1 MKVVVTGGTG
11 FLGRHISR
19 ALMDHGH
26 EVTVLGRDPKKVIS
40 IPELAGADATK
51 ADVTEPAT
59 LRGRF
64 DGADAVVQAA
74 QFPNHPV
81 EVPARGLTYDRY
93 DRQGTVNVLTEAQR
107 ADVGRFVYISGAGAD
122 PVSEKTWY
130 RAKGLAERA
139 IVQSGI
145 DYAIVR
151 PSWAYGPEDRALNRF
166 AQIAKLSPV
175 VPQPGA
181 AVQRIQPVYV
191 GDVALTVARIFERS
205 AWNDVYEIG
214 SREVMTMNEVVHT
227 LLDVMGKRR
236 AVLPIPAPLLKVATA
251 PLKLLPSPPMSPSGI
266 EFATQD
272 GIVDITKAVEVLGVD
287 PVPLR
292 EGLQVY
298 IAR

>member
-1 MKVVVTGGTG
+1 MKVVVSGGTG

-19 ALMDHGH
+19 ALMDDGH
-26 EVTVLGRDPKKVIS
+26 EVTVLGRNPNKVS
-40 IPELAGADATK
+40 AIPELAGANATK
-51 ADVTEPAT
+51 GDVTEPAT

-64 DGADAVVQAA
+64 EDANAVVQAA

-81 EVPARGLTYDRY
+81 EVPSRGLTYDRY
-93 DRQGTVNVLTEAQR
+93 DRQGTINVLAEAQR
-107 ADVGRFVYISGAGAD
+107 AGVGKFVYISGAGAD

-139 IVQSGI
+139 ILESGI
-145 DYAIVR
+145 DHAILR

-191 GDVALTVARIFERS
+191 GDIALAVARVFERD

-214 SREVMTMNEVVHT
+214 SRDVMTMNEVVHT

-236 AVLPIPAPLLKVATA
+236 AVLPIPSSLLKVATA

-272 GIVDITKAVEVLGVD
+272 GIVDITKMIEVLGVD

-292 EGLQVY
+292 AGLQRY

>member
-26 EVTVLGRDPKKVIS
+26 EVTVLGRDPKKATA
-40 IPELAGADATK
+40 IPELAGANATK

-64 DGADAVVQAA
+64 DAADAVVQAA

-81 EVPARGLTYDRY
+81 EVPTRGLTYDRY

-107 ADVGRFVYISGAGAD
+107 AGVRKFVYISGAGAD

-139 IVQSGI
+139 IVQSGT

-175 VPQPGA
+175 IPQPGA

-191 GDVALTVARIFERS
+191 GDVALTVARVFERD

-251 PLKLLPSPPMSPSGI
+251 PLKLLPSPPMSPTGI

-272 GIVDITKAVEVLGVD
+272 GIVDITKAVDVLGVD
-287 PVPLR
+287 PLPLR
-292 EGLQVY
+292 EGLQRY